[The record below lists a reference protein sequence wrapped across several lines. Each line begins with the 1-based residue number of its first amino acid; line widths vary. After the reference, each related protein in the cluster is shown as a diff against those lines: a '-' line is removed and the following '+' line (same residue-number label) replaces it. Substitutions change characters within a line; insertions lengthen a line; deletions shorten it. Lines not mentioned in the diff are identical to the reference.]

1 MVGLLLSQNPA
12 VANAIDLE
20 GNLPIHLL
28 ATRAQAIKDDEKEKC
43 TNCQE
48 CFSLYLNSN
57 PRATADLLTALQ
69 SLPEWLRDYAV
80 LSPVVQKILNVKI
93 AQKFPTAVTLLDFV
107 FYVLVIAF
115 FQVSVIA
122 SLEDRNSEDGTV
134 VMNKGLLVPLYIAV
148 FYFSVREI
156 VQALSLASLGL
167 FNTYVS
173 DPSNGLD
180 IIYILLVLFWTIVMN
195 TGGLPTAAFQ
205 TGAALSMAIFWVMIL
220 SFLQSILVGFAVF
233 VGGVIYVVK
242 RLAAFLLALAVIL
255 IAFSQMF
262 YTLFR
267 QTEHCE
273 FGENADY
280 YTEFPVRS
288 MDCGTNDATNELEC
302 TTGVDCE
309 PVNTDPFC
317 NFRTSFFKVFTMLLG
332 EVDEVYFR
340 NDSLATF
347 LYALFMFAVVIVLA
361 NVLIAIVTDS
371 YGVIQ
376 NERAALVFWSNRL
389 DFVAEMDVI
398 SNNFSRKGG
407 GGGSVEEDSTM
418 GELWKKFMYLF
429 DDDIDEHEETLMNM
443 MIYIVLRVFTA
454 CVIIPLWIIIGFIS
468 FGMLWPPQIR
478 EKLLTSQMTSRTE
491 KESAE
496 RTRLDQVSRLKEDV
510 TSFQEEVRVDMEK
523 GRDDLYI
530 VKAVLDSTKT
540 EIHEEMDNVKEIVTE
555 LFELLS
561 S

>member
-1 MVGLLLSQNPA
+1 MGLLLSQNPA

-28 ATRAQAIKDDEKEKC
+28 ATRALAIKEFEKDKC
-43 TNCQE
+43 ANCQE
-48 CFSLYLNSN
+48 CFSFYLNAH

-93 AQKFPTAVTLLDFV
+93 AQRFPTAVTLLDFV

-115 FQVSVIA
+115 FQLAVIEELQA
-122 SLEDRNSEDGTV
+122 RQNDDTELS
-134 VMNKGLLVPLYIAV
+134 KGLLAPLYIAV
-148 FYFSVREI
+148 FYFTVREI

-167 FNTYVS
+167 FKTYVS
-173 DPSNGLD
+173 DPTNGLD
-180 IIYILLVLFWTIVMN
+180 LVYILLILFWTIVMN

-205 TGAALSMAIFWVMIL
+205 TGAALSMAVFWVLVL
-220 SFLQSILVGFAVF
+220 SFLQSIIVGFAVF

-242 RLAAFLLALAVIL
+242 RLAAFLLALGIIL
-255 IAFSQMF
+255 IAFSQIF
-262 YTLFR
+262 YTLYK
-267 QTEHCE
+267 QSDSCE
-273 FGENADY
+273 YGQDANE

-288 MDCGTNDATNELEC
+288 MECGTDYPTNELEC
-302 TTGVDCE
+302 TTEIDCE
-309 PVNTDPFC
+309 PINTDPFC
-317 NFRTSFFKVFTMLLG
+317 NFRTSFFRVFTMLLG
-332 EVDEVYFR
+332 EVNEQDFR
-340 NDSLATF
+340 DNQLATV
-347 LYALFMFAVVIVLA
+347 LYALFMFACVIVLA

-371 YGVIQ
+371 YSVIQ

-398 SNNFSRKGG
+398 SNNFARLGG
-407 GGGSVEEDSTM
+407 GGGAVVTEDSVM

-429 DDDIDEHEETLMNM
+429 DDDIDEHGVMSVEF
-443 MIYIVLRVFTA
+443 IVYIVLRVFAA
-454 CVIIPLWIIIGFIS
+454 CVIIPLWLIIGFLT
-468 FGMLWPPQIR
+468 FGMLWPPQVR
-478 EKLLTSQMTSRTE
+478 EKLLTSQLVGRTE

-496 RTRLDQVSRLKEDV
+496 RTRMEQVRVIKEDIS
-510 TSFQEEVRVDMEK
+510 SFQGEVRVDIEK
-523 GRDDLYI
+523 GRDEMYI

-540 EIHEEMDNVKEIVTE
+540 EIHNEMNEVKEIVTE